1 MHPRTGKTSSTMPQ
15 VLPQIWNIRGL
26 PVTTADTMSASGY
39 VKGQITR
46 ATNALKEK
54 LTAAE
59 QTMIEFY
66 AVKDSKED
74 LEKDSKTVTAC
85 KRQML
90 DIVVGLNQWVD
101 NLRSAWQRGENYIK
115 ELEDEKARF
124 DILQEFMDHWEAS
137 RAEQLIANAQVLVIT
152 AESIK
157 ANLENTPPSEEK
169 LQDKQY
175 TKHTSGVEIQLPK
188 LEIPEFERRH
198 EFWELY
204 SIAVHNHPTLGAAS
218 KFLHLKSKLKG
229 RAGDLIASM
238 RLSAENYPR
247 AVELLLSTYNRP
259 DVLRNRLVEQLEALP
274 PAGKAVT
281 DQRTTLCKVKAIWV
295 QLANLNEQPGSTTT
309 MRIIRSKFP
318 RKTRERVGEMRRKND
333 NWTAEDLLD
342 AFDKVIDQLEIME
355 DTDPTPTATS
365 KLCVVDNPQSSSRQF
380 NKSSRRRPST
390 QRSSSSRS
398 DGSQRRSLSNEK
410 RTGKKQLRCSFCL
423 QTRHKTAYCDEVV
436 SPYARRKI
444 VVQSKLCWKCL
455 RAGHQRLRCDA
466 PPCRTCGRSHHWSLC
481 LQGTYSPQ
489 SKPKS
494 KKNQKP
500 FPKIVQEQAE
510 WKGKVSRQLLVRRK
524 SKKRVQNKL
533 KISESIFKRTIT
545 EKVPTSPK
553 TEDESDRFSDEID
566 DEGTEASLTN
576 AVHKRKST
584 RNENSETL
592 FNPPRLHCVVKA
604 LTLNRNTKMKQILT
618 IVLQDKSRGYKT
630 KLHLWTR
637 KTITTVSAHTDG
649 NDEFDNSR
657 RHNERTEVDVLIG
670 MDYYWDVVDHKCNRQ
685 LPSGLVQ
692 SNTKLG
698 PVLSGNA
705 SPASSRTHSV
715 SDTDPTEDQQDT
727 AEVERLVQR
736 LFGLE
741 SMCFQR

>member
-1 MHPRTGKTSSTMPQ
+1 
-15 VLPQIWNIRGL
+15 
-26 PVTTADTMSASGY
+26 
-39 VKGQITR
+39 
-46 ATNALKEK
+46 
-54 LTAAE
+54 
-59 QTMIEFY
+59 
-66 AVKDSKED
+66 
-74 LEKDSKTVTAC
+74 
-85 KRQML
+85 
-90 DIVVGLNQWVD
+90 
-101 NLRSAWQRGENYIK
+101 
-115 ELEDEKARF
+115 
-124 DILQEFMDHWEAS
+124 
-137 RAEQLIANAQVLVIT
+137 
-152 AESIK
+152 ESIK

-188 LEIPEFERRH
+188 LEIPEFEGDMVH
-198 EFWELY
+198 FPEFWELY

-218 KFLHLKSKLKG
+218 KFYTLRG

-281 DQRTTLCKVKAIWV
+281 DQRTTFF
-295 QLANLNEQPGSTTT
+295 QERQG
-309 MRIIRSKFP
+309 
-318 RKTRERVGEMRRKND
+318 ERVGEMRRKND

-390 QRSSSSRS
+390 QRSSSTRS

-481 LQGTYSPQ
+481 LQGTYSHSSSRSNSPRTRLNGRE
-489 SKPKS
+489 KS
-494 KKNQKP
+494 
-500 FPKIVQEQAE
+500 VD
-510 WKGKVSRQLLVRRK
+510 S
-524 SKKRVQNKL
+524 S
-533 KISESIFKRTIT
+533 S
-545 EKVPTSPK
+545 
-553 TEDESDRFSDEID
+553 SD
-566 DEGTEASLTN
+566 AN
-576 AVHKRKST
+576 P
-584 RNENSETL
+584 RNEFRT
-592 FNPPRLHCVVKA
+592 
-604 LTLNRNTKMKQILT
+604 
-618 IVLQDKSRGYKT
+618 
-630 KLHLWTR
+630 
-637 KTITTVSAHTDG
+637 
-649 NDEFDNSR
+649 NSR
-657 RHNERTEVDVLIG
+657 SPR

-715 SDTDPTEDQQDT
+715 SDTDPTENHQDA

-741 SMCFQR
+741 SMFSRDEAD